1 MARLA
6 SQLFLMLLRQFGG
19 LREGFQCGFVGFV
32 GVFHR
37 SAGMFV
43 AGEVVLLV
51 VMRGG
56 GAVGMRGH
64 FVEFGGSLMRIVI
77 HHGSLFG

>member
-1 MARLA
+1 
-6 SQLFLMLLRQFGG
+6 
-19 LREGFQCGFVGFV
+19 
-32 GVFHR
+32 
-37 SAGMFV
+37 
-43 AGEVVLLV
+43 